1 MGSRQYHPNPPTVS
15 VVLFCCIFI
24 ASCSAAH
31 AADPLWKCF
40 LFLSLFLF
48 GEGES
53 LDWQPV
59 FLLFTKEG
67 FLVFEDIFFLLREEP
82 FPTFRFFSTLSSKG
96 DWVILIFF

>member
-1 MGSRQYHPNPPTVS
+1 MLVSFLGYLKKKKGAGTLMHSGIVLAGGEEMGSRQYHPNPPTVS
-15 VVLFCCIFI
+15 IVLFCCIFV
-24 ASCSAAH
+24 ASCSTAT

-59 FLLFTKEG
+59 SLLFIKEG
-67 FLVFEDIFFLLREEP
+67 FLGF
-82 FPTFRFFSTLSSKG
+82 
-96 DWVILIFF
+96 